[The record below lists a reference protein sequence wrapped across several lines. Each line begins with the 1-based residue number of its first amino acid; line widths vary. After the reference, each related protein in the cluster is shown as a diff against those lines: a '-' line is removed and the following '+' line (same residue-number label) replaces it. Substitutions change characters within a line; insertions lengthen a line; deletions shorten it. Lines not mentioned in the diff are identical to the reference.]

1 VLVPALAIPIF
12 GDRPTAVAWAG
23 IALVVAGL
31 IWLHRPLFAA
41 ALARG
46 NARDLFSAPAFL
58 TGLTIAAYSLNDAA
72 GVDRAHPIVY
82 LYCVYLVT
90 IGLLT
95 PYVLTRKRPGV
106 ALAFAGRTSVLV
118 GGIGSFSTYM
128 IVLAAT
134 RIAPVSYVVPMRET
148 SIVVGAVLAAR
159 LLHEPLGRTR
169 LTACC
174 LVMAGVMAIGI
185 GG

>member
-1 VLVPALAIPIF
+1 MSARNEDAAVLEVRGLTIALPSG

-31 IWLHRPLFAA
+31 VWLHRPLFAA
-41 ALARG
+41 VLARG
-46 NARDLFSAPAFL
+46 NARDLLSVPALL

-72 GVDRAHPIVY
+72 GVARAHPIVY

-90 IGLLT
+90 IGMLT
-95 PYVLTRKRPGV
+95 PYVLARRRSGA

-134 RIAPVSYVVPMRET
+134 RIAPVSYVVP
-148 SIVVGAVLAAR
+148 
-159 LLHEPLGRTR
+159 
-169 LTACC
+169 
-174 LVMAGVMAIGI
+174 
-185 GG
+185 